1 MSWFSIRD
9 PGTAGNYRYIRF
21 VGGRILQDTELIA
34 LQDNEHQRDFYTVS
48 SMFREGAVANLKPT
62 ISGGT

>member
-9 PGTAGNYRYIRF
+9 ARTAGNYRYIRF
-21 VGGRILQDTELIA
+21 VGGRILQDTELFA
-34 LQDNEHQRDFYTVS
+34 LQENEHQRDFYAIS